1 MRARSKG
8 QRSWPGPAI
17 ACSSAAV
24 SVRGSV
30 MASLAGTTQAQPRG
44 EPVQTAVAGDGD
56 VGRRLGTAAGVD
68 GGLDQVEEHPQGVR
82 NIAGE
87 GAPGG

>member
-1 MRARSKG
+1 VAG
-8 QRSWPGPAI
+8 PGDR
-17 ACSSAAV
+17 V
-24 SVRGSV
+24 FERGGV
-30 MASLAGTTQAQPRG
+30 GPGFGDGLAGRHDQAQPRG

-56 VGRRLGTAAGVD
+56 VGRRLGAAAGVD